1 LADRARE
8 LFELKTVKLT
18 VETVNALMKHNSAPM
33 KPLKNRCLVLSVM
46 AHALLLIVILVGSAF
61 KSPRSTTASAPF
73 ELTDFKLTDLDL
85 NTGAANSVP
94 QPQLAPPRPAP
105 APSQS
110 ATAPNPVRTP
120 DLSSHPRIIPIDP
133 KNVHRRTVQTSVE
146 NGSSESPSA
155 RTEFAQQKFQ
165 QALRNLSDGLSGAT
179 IVTSPGPNNVAY
191 LNYGAYLK
199 RLYEQSWIP
208 PAAALGAQDVG
219 VYTLKASNGLDTAS
233 QDFEIRLAHSSTFDW
248 GSLIKQEDELI
259 FQFRNDLSGALE
271 ISAADDLSTQWRI
284 LSTSEFRFDEAKA
297 QYELEVPV
305 EEGRQRFFRVI
316 WR

>member
-1 LADRARE
+1 
-8 LFELKTVKLT
+8 
-18 VETVNALMKHNSAPM
+18 MKHNSAPM

-85 NTGAANSVP
+85 NTGAANSARQPELVP
-94 QPQLAPPRPAP
+94 ARPAP
-105 APSQS
+105 GPAQS

-120 DLSSHPRIIPIDP
+120 DLSSRPRIIPIDP

-155 RTEFAQQKFQ
+155 RTEFAQQTFQ

-179 IVTSPGPNNVAY
+179 VVTSPGPNNVAY

-199 RLYEQSWIP
+199 RLYEESWIP
-208 PAAALGAQDVG
+208 PAAALGQESAVEVEVTISKVG
-219 VYTLKASNGLDTAS
+219 QV
-233 QDFEIRLAHSSTFDW
+233 
-248 GSLIKQEDELI
+248 
-259 FQFRNDLSGALE
+259 
-271 ISAADDLSTQWRI
+271 LSTRVLKKSGRPNLDNSVQNVLDRVKTVQPFPEG
-284 LSTSEFRFDEAKA
+284 STDQERTFKINFNLTAKLGA
-297 QYELEVPV
+297 
-305 EEGRQRFFRVI
+305 G
-316 WR
+316 

>member
-1 LADRARE
+1 
-8 LFELKTVKLT
+8 
-18 VETVNALMKHNSAPM
+18 MKHDSAPM
-33 KPLKNRCLVLSVM
+33 KPLKDRCLVLSVM

-61 KSPRSTTASAPF
+61 KSPRSTTAVAPF
-73 ELTDFKLTDLDL
+73 ELSDFKLTDLDL

-110 ATAPNPVRTP
+110 ATTPNTVRTP
-120 DLSSHPRIIPIDP
+120 DLSSRPRIIPIDP
-133 KNVHRRTVQTSVE
+133 KNLHRRTVQTSVE

-179 IVTSPGPNNVAY
+179 VVTSPGPNNVAY

-208 PAAALGAQDVG
+208 PASALGQEPAVEVEVTISKVG
-219 VYTLKASNGLDTAS
+219 QV
-233 QDFEIRLAHSSTFDW
+233 
-248 GSLIKQEDELI
+248 
-259 FQFRNDLSGALE
+259 
-271 ISAADDLSTQWRI
+271 LSTRVLKKSGRPNLDNSVQNVLDRVKAVQPFPEGSPDQERTFKI
-284 LSTSEFRFDEAKA
+284 NFNLTAKLGA
-297 QYELEVPV
+297 
-305 EEGRQRFFRVI
+305 G
-316 WR
+316 